1 MGKNV
6 IKLVICNNECL
17 LSTDDPESYVR
28 AMGDEV
34 EKAVTEF
41 MDQNQRIS
49 VTLAAILAALRFCD
63 EKRHALDDADNLRG
77 QIRDYLEESSR
88 ARLGAEEARREI
100 DRMKRE
106 IQTLRARLSEE
117 SAPDPAA
124 AAGHPAKQP
133 SRGAQAHAPSPM
145 QVGNYA
151 RPQKEPEEPEGSN
164 FISFFEKKDEE

>member
-88 ARLGAEEARREI
+88 ARL
-100 DRMKRE
+100 
-106 IQTLRARLSEE
+106 SEE